1 MKEETIQILKK
12 YSQDHILNYLPKLT
26 KDEQDKLEEQVL
38 RINFEQLQQLYD
50 STKQKPYMEE
60 KKLDAWTHNKAIRK
74 AIESSRITP
83 EQKTYLRTLKQ

>member
-60 KKLDAWTHNKAIRK
+60 KKIEHISYTDKEKLSEERK
-74 AIESSRITP
+74 
-83 EQKTYLRTLKQ
+83 K